1 MLILTRRVGETIRI
15 NDDIKV
21 TVTEVQ
27 GGQVK
32 IGIAA
37 PAHVQIHRQEIYD
50 RIQSQAENPHAHPRV
65 AGELQA
71 EVSTDE

>member
-37 PAHVQIHRQEIYD
+37 PAHVRVHRQEIYD
-50 RIQSQAENPHAHPRV
+50 RIQSQAEKPRAHPRV